1 MNVRVRDSIRG
12 VSAEEG
18 YKASE
23 LGKQRYKEQDDINH
37 PDMGETKTLGWRPSC
52 RCNAPAVP
60 AVILDPFAGS
70 GTTLAVAKSLGH
82 IGIGYE
88 LSTEYLPMIKERL
101 EDTAEGDPVQ
111 SIKTCVNKNRGE
123 FNK

>member
-23 LGKQRYKEQDDINH
+23 LEKQRYKEQDDINH
-37 PDMGETKTLGWRPSC
+37 PNMGETKTLGWRPSC
-52 RCNAPAVP
+52 KCNAPAAP
-60 AVILDPFAGS
+60 AIVLDPFAGS

-88 LSTEYLPMIKERL
+88 LSTEYLPMIKARL
-101 EDTAEGDPVQ
+101 QVTPEGQ
-111 SIKTCVNKNRGE
+111 LSNQLALI
-123 FNK
+123 